1 MMQQRLACVVTCVVT
16 LSLSAQHRAWVVL
29 PQGTPRAA
37 TPALSEAALARRVQ
51 AGIALDMRDYPL
63 APQIIDQARGAG
75 LQVLHA
81 SRWLGA
87 LAVEA
92 ESEAAIAQFAES
104 RQASIQPLRTLIK
117 HQATGQYGTGEAQ
130 VAILNGQDLHNK
142 GFWGEGRVIAV
153 LDGGFSGAQIFG
165 AFDSLWMRGRIAG
178 SYDFV
183 DGDTNVFNRGSHGMS
198 VLSVMGANLPGTL
211 VGVAPRATYWLL
223 TTENELSETI
233 AEEYNWVAG
242 AEFADSVGA
251 HIINSSLGYTTFD
264 DTSQSHTYADLDGKT
279 TPVSL
284 GALWAA
290 RKGILVVNSAGNEGS
305 SSWQY
310 ISAPADADSI
320 LAVGGCNLN
329 GEYVMFSGRGP
340 TADNRLKPD
349 VMAPALGVSV
359 VNGFGGI
366 SGANGTSFASPL
378 IAGLAACL
386 WQAHPTKTAMDIRQ
400 EIIRSAHLFATPD
413 NFRGH
418 GIPDFWV
425 ADYALGQG
433 EWLQLPHVTWYPNP
447 SSNGVLA
454 WKGADL
460 VGRTLEWITPAGQLA
475 HQQVVAQGQDQ
486 INVSFLPPGVYVLRV
501 DGMRAALWLR
511 Q

>member
-1 MMQQRLACVVTCVVT
+1 MMKNFWFFWAFAFGLQ
-16 LSLSAQHRAWVVL
+16 LSAQHRAWIFL
-29 PQGTPRAA
+29 PENAA
-37 TPALSEAALARRVQ
+37 RSAHPALGEAALARREQ
-51 AGIALDMRDYPL
+51 AGLTLDARDFPL
-63 APQIIDQARGAG
+63 HPQWTAQAQAAG
-75 LQVLHA
+75 IQVLYA

-92 ESEAAIAQFAES
+92 TSDAEIRAFAQS
-104 RQASIQPLRTLIK
+104 CQGSIQPLRTMVK
-117 HQATGQYGTGEAQ
+117 HQTSGSYGTGEAQ
-130 VAILNGQDLHNK
+130 VAVLNGQDLHNK

-165 AFDSLWMRGRIAG
+165 AFDSLWMNNRIAG
-178 SYDFV
+178 TFDFV

-264 DTSQSHTYADLDGKT
+264 DTLQSHTYADLDGRT

-305 SSWQY
+305 SAWQY

-320 LAVGGCNLN
+320 LAVGGCNMN
-329 GEYVMFSGRGP
+329 GDYVMFSGRGP
-340 TADNRLKPD
+340 SADNRLKPD
-349 VMAPALGVSV
+349 VMAPAMGVSV
-359 VNGFGGI
+359 VTGFGGI

-386 WQAHPTKTAMDIRQ
+386 WQAHPGKTAMEIRE

-425 ADYALGQG
+425 ADYALSTQ
-433 EWLQLPHVTWYPNP
+433 EMPDIQTVNWFPNP
-447 SSNGVLA
+447 SADGVLA
-454 WKGADL
+454 WSGADL
-460 VGRTLEWITPAGQLA
+460 TGKTLEWVSLGG
-475 HQQVVAQGQDQ
+475 QVVYSHVVAPGEEK
-486 INVSFLPPGVYVLRV
+486 VSLPQLKPGLYVIRLNGLRSV
-501 DGMRAALWLR
+501 LWLR
-511 Q
+511 L